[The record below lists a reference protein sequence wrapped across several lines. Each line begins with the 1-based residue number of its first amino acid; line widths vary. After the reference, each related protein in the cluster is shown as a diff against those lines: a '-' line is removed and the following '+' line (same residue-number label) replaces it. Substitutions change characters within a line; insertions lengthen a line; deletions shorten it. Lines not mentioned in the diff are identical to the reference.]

1 MFFTKPITP
10 PIIREEFDASKYRG
24 VDKADIKAIH
34 LALQN
39 SEKLTIDRYGH
50 IYTADGRWIADG
62 MQRVKCKSK
71 SNTLR
76 NSHIKH

>member
-1 MFFTKPITP
+1 MIFTKTVTP
-10 PIIREEFDASKYRG
+10 PIIRNEFDASKYRG

-39 SEKLTIDRYGH
+39 GEKLTIDRCGH

-62 MQRVKCKSK
+62 MERY
-71 SNTLR
+71 
-76 NSHIKH
+76 

>member
-10 PIIREEFDASKYRG
+10 PIIREDFDASKYRG

-34 LALQN
+34 FALQN
-39 SEKLTIDRYGH
+39 GEKLTIDRYGH

-62 MQRVKCKSK
+62 MQRG
-71 SNTLR
+71 
-76 NSHIKH
+76 

>member
-24 VDKADIKAIH
+24 VDKAYIKAIP

-50 IYTADGRWIADG
+50 IFTADGRWIADG
-62 MQRVKCKSK
+62 MMRE
-71 SNTLR
+71 
-76 NSHIKH
+76 

>member
-10 PIIREEFDASKYRG
+10 PIIREEFDASKNRG

-39 SEKLTIDRYGH
+39 GEKLTIDRYGH
-50 IYTADGRWIADG
+50 IYTAD
-62 MQRVKCKSK
+62 QRRNRQDCGYRKDSK
-71 SNTLR
+71 KVQQTFC
-76 NSHIKH
+76 

>member
-39 SEKLTIDRYGH
+39 GEKLTIDRYGH

-62 MQRVKCKSK
+62 L
-71 SNTLR
+71 LR
-76 NSHIKH
+76 K

>member
-10 PIIREEFDASKYRG
+10 PIIREDFDASKYRG

-39 SEKLTIDRYGH
+39 GEKLTIDRCGH
-50 IYTADGRWIADG
+50 IFTADDRWIADG
-62 MQRVKCKSK
+62 MERC
-71 SNTLR
+71 
-76 NSHIKH
+76 